1 VGGSGTRVV
10 NRVLRLIESRNLL
23 RAVTPAQHR
32 DGINTPAEHEVE
44 GMIWELCTVRVAA
57 YMLLV
62 VSLPIVA
69 CAVASG
75 QETGTPQ
82 QQGTVSGRVLD
93 KGTSDP
99 IIEAGVEVV
108 DLGKKTRT
116 DLDGNFKLQLAPGTY
131 QLRVFAPLYQ
141 GTRLQNVIVK
151 PNQVTRTDVTLVAQG
166 QAGVQVVEVVA
177 QADKAAEAT
186 QLIQRKKAAVVSD
199 TIAAE
204 TITKSPDR
212 TAAEVVKRVPAV
224 TIQNGKF
231 VFVRGLGERYSSAL
245 LNGSRLPS
253 TDPSKRVVPLD
264 LFPAEFIES
273 LNILKSYTP
282 DLPGDFSGGL
292 VDIRLR
298 EFPDRLTYT
307 IGLTTGANS
316 DATFQRL
323 QTYKGSDWDYLGLGA
338 GFRSRPAD
346 HIPDVTDLPKEYKG
360 QLPPAQQRAFAGTF
374 HNIWSPESMTA
385 PPNFGVNFSIGDT
398 IGPVGVSFGAIYN
411 TEYRLHPNEFQ
422 QNFTHK
428 GNPPNIIIVAD
439 EQRELLTF
447 DRSTF
452 LTRLGAVFA
461 AGYKLTD
468 NHKLSLR
475 ALVDRNSTDEV
486 IDGTG
491 YDRNLTDPIRQWQ
504 LQYKEEQL
512 GYGQLAGEHHWP
524 FLDINWRT
532 ALSQTTETEPDTR
545 LITYDTATS
554 LLTTSGPESSERLF
568 SNLDEYLTDSAVHL
582 TVPFKT
588 ALPFTDIWSGLPA
601 KFKFGPA
608 YAFRHRNFH
617 YRRFVY
623 GPNPSGSAPPE
634 VLLAPDN
641 IPTTLSF
648 GENTRKSD
656 SFTAN
661 QEIAAMYGMF
671 DLPLIQDRLRLVAGV
686 RVEYSYIITDGADL
700 ALGQPLHTTIN
711 DLSPL
716 PGANLIY
723 SVRDDMNLRY
733 AYSRSTSRPEFRELT
748 PTRFVVP
755 NGERPVV
762 GNPALTSADIE
773 GHDLRWEWFFS
784 PSELVSFGVFYKQL
798 TNPIEQTVGS
808 ESAGETDSFK
818 NAKDATL
825 RGLEFEARK
834 NLSIISPRLSNF
846 SLLTNVAYIDSQA
859 NIPHNPCGVINGQPV
874 PCEVQTSTKRALQ
887 GQAEY
892 IVNAAVE
899 YAHPVWGTAR
909 LFYNTLGPRIVAAGA
924 DGLPDITE
932 HPRNQLDLVL
942 LAPIKPFG
950 TPLTAKLSVE
960 NLLDDPFVQT
970 QAGYTAHRYT
980 TGVKMGIGL
989 SYTY

>member
-1 VGGSGTRVV
+1 
-10 NRVLRLIESRNLL
+10 
-23 RAVTPAQHR
+23 
-32 DGINTPAEHEVE
+32 
-44 GMIWELCTVRVAA
+44 MIWELCTVRVAA

-62 VSLPIVA
+62 VSLPVFG
-69 CAVASG
+69 CAVASA
-75 QETGTPQ
+75 QETGTPPQ
-82 QQGTVSGRVLD
+82 QQGTVTGRVLD

-131 QLRVFAPLYQ
+131 QLRFFAPLYQ

-151 PNQVTRTDVTLVAQG
+151 PNQVTKTDVTLVAQG

-186 QLIQRKKAAVVSD
+186 QLLQRKKAAVVSD

-245 LNGSRLPS
+245 LDGSRLPS

-316 DATFQRL
+316 NATFQRF
-323 QTYKGSDWDYLGLGA
+323 QTYEGSDWDYLGLGA
-338 GFRSRPAD
+338 GFRSRAAD
-346 HIPDVTDLPKEYKG
+346 NTPDLTN
-360 QLPPAQQRAFAGTF
+360 LPPQANGKLQPAQERFFASKF
-374 HNIWSPESMTA
+374 HNIWSPESTTA
-385 PPNFGVNFSIGDT
+385 PPNFGANFSIGDT
-398 IGPVGVSFGAIYN
+398 IGPLGVSFGAIYN
-411 TEYRLHPNEFQ
+411 TEYLSRPDEFQ

-428 GNPPNIIIVAD
+428 GNPPHVVIVTDAD
-439 EQRELLTF
+439 LETLTF

-452 LTRLGAVFA
+452 ATRLGAVLT
-461 AGYKLTD
+461 AGYKLGD

-475 ALVDRNSTDEV
+475 TLVDRNSADEV

-491 YDRNLTDPIRQWQ
+491 NDRNLNTGDPIRQWQ
-504 LQYKEEQL
+504 LRYKEEQL
-512 GYGQLAGEHHWP
+512 GYGQLAGEHHLP

-554 LLTTSGPESSERLF
+554 LLATGGPESSERVF
-568 SNLDEYLTDSAVHL
+568 SNLDEYLTDSAVDL

-623 GPNPSGSAPPE
+623 GLNPSGSAPPE

-648 GENTRKSD
+648 RENARKSD

-711 DLSPL
+711 DLSAL

-755 NGERPVV
+755 NGERPVI
-762 GNPALTSADIE
+762 GNPTLTSADIE

-784 PSELVSFGVFYKQL
+784 PAELVSFGVFYKQL

-834 NLSIISPRLSNF
+834 NLSIISRRLSNF

-859 NIPHNPCGVINGQPV
+859 NIPINTCGFSTGV

-899 YAHPVWGTAR
+899 YTHPVWGTAR
-909 LFYNTLGPRIVAAGA
+909 IFYNTLGPRIVAAGA

-950 TPLTAKLSVE
+950 TPLTAKLSAE